1 MSSMPPIKHTKK
13 WRMKVHQLTP
23 SCTWYMTNDQSVIVT
38 CKSSQ
43 YSAQG
48 DVDGLQVVCVVAE
61 KKET

>member
-1 MSSMPPIKHTKK
+1 
-13 WRMKVHQLTP
+13 
-23 SCTWYMTNDQSVIVT
+23 MTNDQSVIVT